1 MNEKM
6 IEAIKLLA
14 KERGIE
20 DEVLFEAIEEAIV
33 AAFKREFSDSRQNDN
48 VFAEIDRET
57 GEMYVYEVREVLE
70 VVENAK
76 TQISLEEAKTI
87 DSELEVGDT
96 IEMTIPV
103 ESLGRLAANAAK
115 SAINQKL
122 RSAEHARIQD
132 EFSDRIGELASGVI
146 QRKDSKFVFVDIG
159 RAEATLTRQEQV
171 KDEKYNFNQH
181 MRFLILK
188 VEEHNGRPVIY
199 ISRSHPNL
207 VRKLFEQE
215 VPEIANGIVE
225 IVSIAREAG
234 SRTKIA
240 VLTRD
245 EDVDPLG
252 ACVGQRGARVQA
264 VMDEL
269 GQEKVDVIEWN
280 PDPAIFISNALLPA
294 KVVRV
299 DTEILTRTDGTKE
312 MSAKVVV
319 PDHQYSLAIGRSG
332 QNVRLAARLS
342 GWKIDIKSESQYREI
357 IQEEFMSKFT
367 VAEEDTGEVE
377 DDVEV
382 VETGEELIGNEI
394 PVMTDESVEAT
405 TIDVEVNT
413 EETPADVQEAPE
425 ADPEE
430 NDPAGEE
437 SSEK

>member
-14 KERGIE
+14 KERGLE
-20 DEVLFEAIEEAIV
+20 EEVLFEAIEEAIV
-33 AAFKREFSDSRQNDN
+33 AAFKREFSDARQNDN

-57 GEMYVYEVREVLE
+57 GEMYVFEVREVSE
-70 VVENAK
+70 VVDNPK
-76 TQISLEEAKTI
+76 TQISIEEAKQI
-87 DSELEVGDT
+87 DPELEEGDT

-171 KDEKYNFNQH
+171 RDEKYNFNQH
-181 MRFLILK
+181 LNFLILK
-188 VEEHNGRPVIY
+188 VEEHNGRPVVY

-225 IVSIAREAG
+225 IVSVAREAG
-234 SRTKIA
+234 SRTKMA
-240 VLTRD
+240 VLSRD

-252 ACVGQRGARVQA
+252 ACVGQRGTRVRA

-269 GQEKVDVIEWN
+269 GEEKLDVIEWN
-280 PDPAIFISNALLPA
+280 SDPAIFISNALLPA

-299 DTEILTRTDGTKE
+299 DTEIVTRTDGTHE
-312 MSAKVVV
+312 LNAKVVV
-319 PDHQYSLAIGRSG
+319 PDHQYSLAIGRAG
-332 QNVRLAARLS
+332 QNVRLAARLT
-342 GWKIDIKSESQYREI
+342 GWKIDIKSETQYRDLML
-357 IQEEFMSKFT
+357 EEFMSKFT
-367 VAEEDTGEVE
+367 VAEEGTDDITDASSEETSE
-377 DDVEV
+377 DA
-382 VETGEELIGNEI
+382 
-394 PVMTDESVEAT
+394 PS
-405 TIDVEVNT
+405 TIDPVV
-413 EETPADVQEAPE
+413 ADTKDDAGDGEA
-425 ADPEE
+425 
-430 NDPAGEE
+430 
-437 SSEK
+437 